1 MPETERLQIRMPE
14 HTKRRVDLQ
23 KSFTRLSNNEFGL
36 RAIEKALD
44 DLGIPA
50 DVEKLRRRKPAKQSA

>member
-1 MPETERLQIRMPE
+1 MSETERLQIRMPPQ
-14 HTKRRVDLQ
+14 TKRRVDLQ

-44 DLGIPA
+44 DLGVPQ
-50 DVEKLRRRKPAKQSA
+50 DVETLRLRKPAQSA